1 MAKLSR
7 EDRQKLVETI
17 RVLYLKGIC
26 NSNIKVAVKQIFNV
40 NYSTKCLSYYKE
52 KAFREEWM
60 DHLESQNKVI
70 EDWNNEGQS
79 SRPSVE
85 ENLAEAIYEAVS
97 LYDPEKYD
105 NLVNYNETIKQI
117 VR

>member
-1 MAKLSR
+1 MAKLSKDDR
-7 EDRQKLVETI
+7 EKLVETI
-17 RVLYLKGIC
+17 RVLYLKGVC

-40 NYSTKCLSYYKE
+40 EYSTKCLVYYKE

-60 DHLESQNKVI
+60 SVLEVQNRLI
-70 EDWNNEGQS
+70 EGWNNKGQS
-79 SRPSVE
+79 SRPNIE

-97 LYDPEKYD
+97 LSDPEKYD
-105 NLVNYNETIKQI
+105 NLVNYNDTIKQI